1 MSKRHSSNDKRPQP
15 RALAP
20 REHYTK
26 KNGSWKQKMV
36 FENEASCN
44 NYIELHPFFRKN
56 GYVSYECSVCHKWH
70 LGKSLPQPL
79 QGRGDFIG

>member
-1 MSKRHSSNDKRPQP
+1 
-15 RALAP
+15 
-20 REHYTK
+20 
-26 KNGSWKQKMV
+26 MV